1 MYLYFLGL
9 SLRNTSRAMNP
20 FKDENTGVTYMY
32 RIGFKDLV
40 HAKHKDIYEINT
52 K

>member
-32 RIGFKDLV
+32 RIGFKDLQN
-40 HAKHKDIYEINT
+40 IRFT
-52 K
+52 KGKEYWLL